1 MQAIQKAR
9 AELKAA
15 MSSLEKLK
23 QTEGKL
29 LAKFIE
35 E

>member
-1 MQAIQKAR
+1 MRSLQKAR
-9 AELKAA
+9 AELRAA

-23 QTEGKL
+23 QSDHKL